1 MTAQQLK
8 NSILQMAVQGKLVPQ
23 DPNDEPTSVLL
34 ERIRAEKE
42 RLIKEKKIKREKTLS
57 VIFKGAD
64 NTPYEKIGD
73 EVRSLADE
81 VPFDI
86 PDSWEWV
93 RLGTLLGIISDGT
106 HKTPNY
112 VENGVP
118 FLSVQNIS
126 KGYFDFTKVKYITED
141 EHRKLCERVAPQ
153 TGDILFCR
161 IGTLGKAIK
170 CTLNIEFS
178 IFVSLG
184 LLRPIDP
191 SVTDYLVFTI
201 NSPLGERWI
210 QENKV
215 GGGTH
220 TYKINLS
227 DIPNMLIPLPP
238 HQEQNRIF
246 AKLQELKPILHEYG
260 KTEERLDSLSEG
272 FLDALKKSIL
282 QEAIQGKLVPHDP
295 SDEPAEALL
304 ERIRAE
310 KQRLIKE
317 GKIKKDK
324 HESVIFRRD
333 NSHYEKRVSEEVC
346 IDEEIPF
353 EIPDGW
359 VWARLSS
366 FGVFSSGKTPSMS
379 NPQFWN
385 GNVPWVT
392 SKDMKR
398 PVITDSEMHISELA
412 SSSMQLYPA
421 GTLLLVARSG
431 ILKRLLPLC
440 KLGIDSTI
448 NQDIKAFSLYDIEL
462 SEWLFYG
469 IKAFEP
475 YILKELVK
483 SVTTVESLKF
493 DEFSAMLIPV
503 PPLSE
508 QRRIIVAIKAAINLL
523 TPLSSNPLFSL

>member
-1 MTAQQLK
+1 MTATK
-8 NSILQMAVQGKLVPQ
+8 ECVNSFA
-23 DPNDEPTSVLL
+23 
-34 ERIRAEKE
+34 AEN
-42 RLIKEKKIKREKTLS
+42 T
-57 VIFKGAD
+57 FKG
-64 NTPYEKIGD
+64 KI
-73 EVRSLADE
+73 SKA
-81 VPFDI
+81 
-86 PDSWEWV
+86 
-93 RLGTLLGIISDGT
+93 GTLLMSFKLTVGKVSILGIDAFHNEAIISI
-106 HKTPNY
+106 Y
-112 VENGVP
+112 P
-118 FLSVQNIS
+118 FVDPDKITTMFLFATLPLLSQS
-126 KGYFDFTKVKYITED
+126 GDTKS
-141 EHRKLCERVAPQ
+141 
-153 TGDILFCR
+153 
-161 IGTLGKAIK
+161 AIK
-170 CTLNIEFS
+170 GNTLNS
-178 IFVSLG
+178 DSLDA
-184 LLRPIDP
+184 L
-191 SVTDYLVFTI
+191 
-201 NSPLGERWI
+201 
-210 QENKV
+210 
-215 GGGTH
+215 
-220 TYKINLS
+220 
-227 DIPNMLIPLPP
+227 LIPLPP
-238 HQEQNRIF
+238 IMEQKRIF
-246 AKLQELKPILHEYG
+246 DKLHELTTPLLDYG
-260 KTEERLDSLSEG
+260 AAEQKVTDLNAN
-272 FLDALKKSIL
+272 FPKALKKSIL
-282 QEAIQGKLVPHDP
+282 QEAVQGKLVPQDP

-324 HESVIFRRD
+324 HESIIFRRD
-333 NSHYEKRVSEEVC
+333 NSHYEKRGSEDVC
-346 IDEEIPF
+346 IDEEVPF
-353 EIPDGW
+353 EIPENW
-359 VWARLSS
+359 AWARLSS

-412 SSSMQLYPA
+412 ASTMQLYPA

-493 DEFSAMLIPV
+493 DEFAAMMIPV

-508 QRRIIVAIKAAINLL
+508 QRRIIAAIKAAMKLL
-523 TPLSSNPLFSL
+523 TPMSSNPLFSL

>member
-1 MTAQQLK
+1 MQFKDLVDYSMGKTPPRKETEYWSNGTLPWVSIADLVADGTVTGTK
-8 NSILQMAVQGKLVPQ
+8 ECVNSFA
-23 DPNDEPTSVLL
+23 
-34 ERIRAEKE
+34 AEN
-42 RLIKEKKIKREKTLS
+42 T
-57 VIFKGAD
+57 FKG
-64 NTPYEKIGD
+64 KI
-73 EVRSLADE
+73 SKA
-81 VPFDI
+81 
-86 PDSWEWV
+86 
-93 RLGTLLGIISDGT
+93 GTLLMSFKLTVGKVSILGIDAFHNEAIISI
-106 HKTPNY
+106 Y
-112 VENGVP
+112 P
-118 FLSVQNIS
+118 FVDPDKITTMFLFATLPLLSQS
-126 KGYFDFTKVKYITED
+126 GDTKS
-141 EHRKLCERVAPQ
+141 
-153 TGDILFCR
+153 
-161 IGTLGKAIK
+161 AIK
-170 CTLNIEFS
+170 GNTLNS
-178 IFVSLG
+178 DSLDA
-184 LLRPIDP
+184 L
-191 SVTDYLVFTI
+191 
-201 NSPLGERWI
+201 
-210 QENKV
+210 
-215 GGGTH
+215 
-220 TYKINLS
+220 
-227 DIPNMLIPLPP
+227 LIPLPP
-238 HQEQNRIF
+238 IMEQKRIID
-246 AKLQELKPILHEYG
+246 KLHELTTPLLDYG
-260 KTEERLDSLSEG
+260 VAEQKVTDLNANFPE
-272 FLDALKKSIL
+272 ALKKSIL
-282 QEAIQGKLVPHDP
+282 QEAVQGKLVPQDP

-333 NSHYEKRVSEEVC
+333 NSHYEKHGSEEVC
-346 IDEEIPF
+346 IDDEIPF
-353 EIPDGW
+353 EIPENW
-359 VWARLSS
+359 AWARLSS

-385 GNVPWVT
+385 GNIPWVT

-398 PVITDSEMHISELA
+398 PVITDSEMYISELA
-412 SSSMQLYPA
+412 ASSMQLYPA

-508 QRRIIVAIKAAINLL
+508 QRRIIAAIKTAMNLL